1 MNDLIDI
8 LREKSASDSRL
19 SSIIKRIEKGTADFQ
34 DTASYSETYSNMLGK
49 ILSQNIIGISD
60 LEREKICTSLLEESY
75 NEQNVLLKKVQTSID
90 EKAGLNIRSQEAKF
104 PMERIQKLAHSLVDP
119 TVPDETI
126 QRRAESGAANI
137 SKSFHDRYMKE
148 NARFRNDAGLKCYI
162 VRETDS
168 KCCSW
173 CTALAGR
180 YVYGEHPDD
189 IFRRHDN
196 CGCTVTLE
204 YGRTRQDVWTK
215 RTWDAPD
222 VKPEPYNP
230 TVITPEKAKEL
241 QEKNLPKTLTNG
253 TNGGII
259 KPITVDDFE
268 LRTYG
273 KNIEKEVE
281 QAMLSEIRNLEKG
294 CGAVIS
300 DIRIEEIP
308 STPAGREAI
317 KTEML
322 PNGLLCIHFN
332 KSVFSGLS
340 MEELDAIFSG
350 SPAILANNF
359 SEAMIHESG
368 HVKYMIG
375 RRPSEIENI
384 HNALSKVH
392 IEGVSTYAYSDGA
405 ECIAETEILLSRGQA
420 VPDEAMKLYNK
431 YVIRK

>member
-1 MNDLIDI
+1 MSGEVLKLSERNSVCSQLLRDSYDDI
-8 LREKSASDSRL
+8 NNVCSTVQR
-19 SSIIKRIEKGTADFQ
+19 
-34 DTASYSETYSNMLGK
+34 
-49 ILSQNIIGISD
+49 
-60 LEREKICTSLLEESY
+60 SL
-75 NEQNVLLKKVQTSID
+75 D
-90 EKAGLNIRSQEAKF
+90 EKAGLHIASKKAEF
-104 PMERIQKLAHSLVDP
+104 PTERVHQIAQSLIDP
-119 TVPDETI
+119 TVADEVI
-126 QRRAESGAANI
+126 QRRANGSVANV
-137 SKSFHDRYMKE
+137 SMSFHDDYMQE
-148 NARFRNDAGLKCYI
+148 NERFRSDAGLKCYI
-162 VRETDS
+162 SRETDS

-173 CTALAGR
+173 CSSLAGR
-180 YVYGEHPDD
+180 YVYGEHPND

-204 YGRTRQDVWTK
+204 EGRTRQDVWTK
-215 RTWDAPD
+215 RTWEQIQD
-222 VKPEPYNP
+222 VP
-230 TVITPEKAKEL
+230 TDYQPAVFTPEQAKAVEQRNL
-241 QEKNLPKTLTNG
+241 QFRRLTNG
-253 TNGGII
+253 ENSGII

-281 QAMLSEIRNLEKG
+281 QAMLSEIRNLEKE

-332 KSVFSGLS
+332 KSVFSGQS
-340 MEELDAIFSG
+340 MEELDTIFSG

-392 IEGVSTYAYSDGA
+392 IEGVSPYAFSDGA

-420 VPDEAMKLYNK
+420 VPDEAIKLYNK